1 MALEIAVSCNRGKVR
16 RKNEDVVAIG
26 SRLVRDEE
34 KATRVGFPDER
45 FLVGVADGVGGAPGG
60 DQASKIVA
68 GQMLS
73 RLEGLEGGLSPE
85 RLAEAVRLSAADVN
99 TDLIKKSWLGLG
111 RTGMSTT
118 YTGVFGYEGA
128 LYCLHAGDSRL
139 YRYGSEGLNR
149 LTRDHTLREEL
160 GDPTIPGNIIVN
172 CFGGEEQFYLDFF
185 PIADLA
191 ANGDLL
197 LLCSD
202 GLSDMLSDPELEASC
217 SELGPDLGE
226 AARRFIGAA
235 NQAGGHDNISL
246 ALLRVVQS

>member
-26 SRLVRDEE
+26 SRLIRDDE
-34 KATRVGFPDER
+34 KTARVEFPDDR

-73 RLEGLEGGLSPE
+73 RLEGFEEGLDPE
-85 RLAEAVRLSAADVN
+85 NLAYAVRTAALEVN
-99 TDLIKKSWLGLG
+99 TDLIKKSWLGSG
-111 RTGMSTT
+111 RAGMSTT
-118 YTGVFGYEGA
+118 YTGVFGYNGA

-139 YRYGSEGLNR
+139 YRYNDEGLR
-149 LTRDHTLREEL
+149 QLTQDHTLREQL

-172 CFGGEEQFYLDFF
+172 CFGSEDQFYLDFF
-185 PIADLA
+185 AIEALESE
-191 ANGDLL
+191 NDLL

-202 GLSDMLSDPELEASC
+202 GLSDMLGDGGIAASLA
-217 SELGPDLGE
+217 ERNADLAE
-226 AARRFIGAA
+226 TARDFVGSA
-235 NQAGGHDNISL
+235 NAAGGADNISV
-246 ALLRVVQS
+246 ALLRISRS